1 MRKSQ
6 LNLEILKKDGTPDQR
21 SKRWQKEPS
30 FAKLHRQ
37 GHMGGSI
44 RYRKAARPFDAQKA
58 LHAVLKS
65 GLCTSEFHFNQPL
78 AKLKIEEIIRDL
90 AKKTNVAIYKIAVAK
105 DHIHI
110 LLHAKRLSSLK
121 RFLRALAGV
130 LAKRMRKWAK
140 LRRIKLKA
148 GAFWSARPYTTLVNF
163 GKHWRNVLNY
173 LEKNRLEAAGFIAYT
188 PRNHPIQKVLKKIY
202 NRLKKQSAGYSSA

>member
-6 LNLEILKKDGTPDQR
+6 LELEILKKDGTPDLR
-21 SKRWQKEPS
+21 SKRWQKVPS

-37 GHMGGSI
+37 GHAGGEI
-44 RYRKAARPFDAQKA
+44 RYRKGQRPFDSDKA

-65 GLCTSEFHFNQPL
+65 ALCTTEFNFSQPQT
-78 AKLKIEEIIRDL
+78 KLKLEEIIREL
-90 AKKTNVAIYKIAVAK
+90 GQKTNIKVYKIAIAK

-110 LLHAKRLSSLK
+110 LLHAKRLSSLR
-121 RFLRALAGV
+121 RFLRAISGV

-140 LRRIKLKA
+140 LRKIKLKA

-163 GKHWRNVLNY
+163 GKHWRNVLGY
-173 LEKNRLEAAGFIAYT
+173 LEKNRLEAAGFIVYT
-188 PRNHPIQKVLKKIY
+188 PRNHPIQKVLKKIID
-202 NRLKKQSAGYSSA
+202 RLRKQTSLYSSA